1 MKRKRIVGAVLA
13 ALLAGALIALGT
25 RGKAQRGQRGT
36 VQLDKVAENVYMLTG
51 RGGNLGLSVGDSGA
65 FLIDDQ
71 FAPMTEP
78 ILAAVQSVTDKPIE
92 FVVNTHHHGDHTGGN
107 ENMAKAGAHIV
118 SHANVRKRLAQSG
131 GAGLPVLTF
140 EDAAVFHWN
149 GDEVRVFHAPNAHTD
164 GDMMVHFKKA
174 NVLHMGDTFFSGRY
188 PYIDIN
194 SGGSIDGL
202 IAAVDAAFKIVNEET
217 KLIPGHGPLST
228 LSDLKEYR
236 EMLAVSRQR
245 VLKLI
250 EDGKTREK
258 AVAAKPNADM
268 DEQWGGGFISAERWV
283 GSLYDSLTR

>member
-1 MKRKRIVGAVLA
+1 MKRKRIAGAVLA
-13 ALLAGALIALGT
+13 ALLAAAAMALGT
-25 RGKAQRGQRGT
+25 LGKAQRDQRGT

-71 FAPMTEP
+71 FANMTAP
-78 ILAAVQSVTDKPIE
+78 ILAAVKTVTDKPVK
-92 FVVNTHHHGDHTGGN
+92 FLVNTHHHGDHTGGN

-140 EDAAVFHWN
+140 EDSAVFHWN

-194 SGGSIDGL
+194 SGGSIDGV
-202 IAAVDAAFKIVNEET
+202 IEAVDAALNIVNDET

-228 LSDLKEYR
+228 LGDLKEYR
-236 EMLAVSRQR
+236 QMLTASRQR

-250 EDGKTREK
+250 EDGKTREE

-268 DEQWGGGFISAERWV
+268 DDEWGSGFISAERWV